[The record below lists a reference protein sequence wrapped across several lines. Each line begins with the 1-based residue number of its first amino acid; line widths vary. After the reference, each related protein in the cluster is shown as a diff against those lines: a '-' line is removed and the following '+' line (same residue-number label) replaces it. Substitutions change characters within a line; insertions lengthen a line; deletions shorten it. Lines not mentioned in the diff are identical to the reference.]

1 MTRKLILFNGPP
13 RSGKDTAADRLVHSF
28 GAYSFKFSAP
38 IKAAIR
44 ATFGLC
50 DDEVEY
56 AESIKSESTALF
68 HGNSYRETQIS
79 FSERWM
85 KPTFGIDVFG
95 YIAARSLRLSIA
107 NDPGRGLYVCSDSGF
122 AEEAEPVIEVF
133 GRENVLLV
141 YVHRDGCTFAGDSRS
156 YIELPGVSHIT
167 LENNATL
174 EEYHQA
180 VDGIARAWLYQC
192 NPF

>member
-13 RSGKDTAADRLVHSF
+13 RSGKDTAADRLAHSF

-44 ATFGLC
+44 AAFGLC

-95 YIAARSLRLSIA
+95 HLAARHLRSVIA
-107 NDPGRGLYVCSDSGF
+107 KDPGKSLYVCSDSGF
-122 AEEAEPVIEVF
+122 AEEAEPVVEIF
-133 GRENVLLV
+133 GPGNVLLV
-141 YVHRDGCTFAGDSRS
+141 HVHRDGCDFAGDSRS
-156 YIELPGVSHIT
+156 FINLGGVYSSSLT
-167 LENNATL
+167 NNATL

-180 VDGIARAWLYQC
+180 VDGLGRAWLYQC